1 MKIAVTYENGE
12 VFQHFGHTQAFKF
25 YDCRDGRVESSRV
38 EDTGG
43 SGHEALALYL
53 RDRGVEALI
62 CGGIGAGAQRALAAA
77 GIALYAGV
85 TGDADRAVEE
95 LLAGTLRYS
104 AVANCGHHGEHH
116 GEHHHGEGGC
126 GGRCHES

>member
-53 RDRGVEALI
+53 KDRGVEALI

-95 LLAGTLRYS
+95 LLAGTLQYS
-104 AVANCGHHGEHH
+104 AAANCSHHGEHH

-126 GGRCHES
+126 GGHCHES

>member
-1 MKIAVTYENGE
+1 MKIAVAYENGE

-62 CGGIGAGAQRALAAA
+62 CGGIGAGAQNALAAA

-104 AVANCGHHGEHH
+104 AGANCSHHGEHH